1 MTDDKKKILFVH
13 HGSGMGGAPQLL
25 LKFLV
30 RLDLNKY
37 DPVIWCIRESSA
49 SELFESHGFE
59 VIINQN
65 ACPFLHISDGFYG
78 IRHPHLVFKMIRGQF
93 ISYHT
98 AKKIFKSVNP
108 DIIYLNSIVI
118 PGILCAAS
126 KFKAKVVVNVLEA
139 VCDGYTGFR
148 KRLLINKSLKWG
160 DYFVF
165 MLKSEAEKW
174 GVADKPNITIV
185 YDFIETEKFRKIIP
199 NDELRKKY
207 SVNNVTF
214 LLGYLGRFT
223 KAKGV
228 HHLLNALGIIKRN
241 GYDFHVLLVGP
252 VPNSSKRNIKD
263 KISKLLGKKSYVE
276 QLHNIIKNQNLEN
289 YVSFTGEI
297 TNVAEIVAQFDA
309 LAAPFTEPHF
319 SRLCGEAAA
328 AGKVITAFDICGP
341 GEEIINN
348 DTGFLV
354 KPFDE
359 KQFAEKLEL
368 LINNPE
374 IRKKMEKNAA
384 EYAVKVFDA
393 DINFSK
399 VMRMIE
405 SSWKVA

>member
-1 MTDDKKKILFVH
+1 MIKNKIKILFVH

-25 LKFLV
+25 LKFLI
-30 RLDLNKY
+30 RLDLDKY
-37 DPVIWCIRESSA
+37 DPVIWCIRKSSA
-49 SELFESHGFE
+49 SDLFESHGFK
-59 VIINQN
+59 VIINQK

-78 IRHPHLVFKMIRGQF
+78 FRHPHLVFKMLKGQF
-93 ISYHT
+93 ISYYT

-108 DIIYLNSIVI
+108 DVIYLNSVVI

-139 VCDGYTGFR
+139 VCDGYIGFR
-148 KRLLINKSLKWG
+148 KKLLINKSLKWG

-174 GVADKPNITIV
+174 GVGDKPNITVV
-185 YDFIETEKFRKIIP
+185 YDFIETERFRKIIP
-199 NDELRKKY
+199 SDELRKKY
-207 SVNNVTF
+207 SVKNKSF
-214 LLGYLGRFT
+214 LIGYLGRFT

-228 HHLLNALGIIKRN
+228 HHLLHSLGIIKRN
-241 GYDFHVLLVGP
+241 GCDFHVLLVGP
-252 VPNSSKRNIKD
+252 VHDSLKRNIKE
-263 KISKLLGKKSYVE
+263 KVSNFLGKTSYIE
-276 QLHNIIKNQNLEN
+276 QLRNIIKNENLEN
-289 YVSFTGEI
+289 NVTFTGEI
-297 TNVAEIVAQFDA
+297 TNVAETVAQFDA

-328 AGKVITAFDICGP
+328 AGKVIIAFDICGP

-348 DTGFLV
+348 DTGFLI

-359 KQFAEKLEL
+359 KQFAEKLEF

-374 IRKKMEKNAA
+374 KRKKMESNAS

-405 SSWKVA
+405 GS